1 MKPIPKWIPE
11 AAPLLAF
18 GPHPDDIEFGCGG
31 VVAAESISGRPVHL
45 VVCSHGESS
54 SHGSP
59 GERILEAEKAAS
71 LLKASLEFLE
81 LDGDA
86 HLEVRATHA
95 LRVAAILRRLRPA
108 LVLAPSLVE
117 HQHPDHPRLG
127 QLVRDAVRLSRYGG
141 VAELQDQPS
150 HTVDHLL
157 YYAVTPEAEPTNLM
171 RILMDISAPDVVA
184 TWTAAMEAHASQM
197 STRKYVEMQ
206 LTRARLLG
214 LRVGV
219 EYAVPLFAENSL
231 VFTSLGQ
238 LTRGA
243 GRF

>member
-1 MKPIPKWIPE
+1 MKPMPKWIPE
-11 AAPLLAF
+11 SAPLLAF
-18 GPHPDDIEFGCGG
+18 GPHPDDVEFGCGG
-31 VVAAESISGRPVHL
+31 VVAVESMAGRPVHL

-54 SHGSP
+54 THGAP
-59 GERILEAEKAAS
+59 EERILEAEKAAS
-71 LLKASLEFLE
+71 ILGASLEFLK

-86 HLEVRATHA
+86 HLEVRAAHA
-95 LRVAAILRRLRPA
+95 LRMAAILRRLRPA
-108 LVLAPSLVE
+108 MVLAPSLVE

-127 QLVRDAVRLSRYGG
+127 QLVRDAVRLARYGG
-141 VAELQDQPS
+141 VAELQDQLP

-157 YYAVTPEAEPTNLM
+157 YYAVTPEAEPTDMM
-171 RILMDISAPDVVA
+171 RIVIDISAPEVIA

-197 STRKYVEMQ
+197 PTRKYVELQ

-214 LRVGV
+214 LRVGA
-219 EYAVPLFAENSL
+219 EYAVPLFTENSM

-238 LTRGA
+238 LTRGT